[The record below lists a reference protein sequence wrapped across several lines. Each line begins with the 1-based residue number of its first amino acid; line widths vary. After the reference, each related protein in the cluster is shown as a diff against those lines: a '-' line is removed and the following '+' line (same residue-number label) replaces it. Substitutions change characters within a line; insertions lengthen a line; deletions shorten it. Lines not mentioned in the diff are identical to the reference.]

1 MSYRTRLDPGSTK
14 RRFVYFAGL
23 LFLIHNPTDISALDL
38 LRDATVRIELRITLL
53 IFIFAVLLVLVRH
66 MWTSFRL
73 LGPTILGALLLST
86 LSLLWFIREW
96 VTQNY
101 MTQYFSSLMVI
112 TAYLTLGHVLPFYV
126 RQLAGQAT
134 ILRDPP

>member
-1 MSYRTRLDPGSTK
+1 MSVRTRLDLGSTK
-14 RRFVYFAGL
+14 RRFVYFGGL
-23 LFLIHNPTDISALDL
+23 LFLIHNPTNFSALDL
-38 LRDATVRIELRITLL
+38 LRNATLRFELRITIL
-53 IFIFAVLLVLVRH
+53 IFISAVLLVLVRH

-73 LGPTILGALLLST
+73 LGPVILGALLLST

-101 MTQYFSSLMVI
+101 MTQYFASLMVI
-112 TAYLTLGHVLPFYV
+112 TAYLTLGHILPFYV
-126 RQLAGQAT
+126 RQLSGQAT